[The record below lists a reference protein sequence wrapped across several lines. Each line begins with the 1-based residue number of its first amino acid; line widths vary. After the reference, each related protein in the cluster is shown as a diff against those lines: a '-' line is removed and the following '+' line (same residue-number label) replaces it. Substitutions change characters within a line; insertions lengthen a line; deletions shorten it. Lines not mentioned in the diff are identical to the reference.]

1 MLDAKNDT
9 ERMNRLALLFDSKTL
24 ESTLNANIATL
35 RKLVRNNGGW
45 AWFGMSDEA
54 SMWATQNVLLLFGE
68 LHRLGF
74 MPERKE
80 LSSMTAN
87 ALSWFDKKNGEAFA
101 KSPKGDYTLYV
112 YLRDL
117 YRNVKGMSAP
127 RRNIVNATVQRILE
141 KWKTAGV
148 FEKGI
153 YARILFDNSY
163 PSVAKTILESL
174 RQYSEY
180 TPEKGMWWPSLDDMT
195 LWSMGKVGTTAML
208 LSTFATVDPDCQDID
223 RIRQWLILQKQA
235 TDWGTSVSASSAIA
249 AILSTSTKWIEP
261 ADAKTASQI
270 SIDGHIV
277 KPDRYELMTGY
288 FRTPLSLSPEKAGKL
303 KVKHTGGTP
312 SWGAVFCLYT
322 DSMTSVKAHSC
333 QDLSIGK
340 SIAAGGNH
348 NDGTLL
354 KVGDRISVTLTV
366 KADRDM
372 DYVTIVDER
381 PGCYEPVEQLPAPI
395 YAEGIRFY
403 RENRDSSTRFF
414 ITHLPKGTYV
424 LTYDMWVNNAGSF
437 ASGVATIQSLY
448 SPSLSAHTAGTT
460 ITVTQ

>member
-1 MLDAKNDT
+1 MAH
-9 ERMNRLALLFDSKTL
+9 
-24 ESTLNANIATL
+24 IAETG
-35 RKLVRNNGGW
+35 NG
-45 AWFGMSDEA
+45 
-54 SMWATQNVLLLFGE
+54 L
-68 LHRLGF
+68 
-74 MPERKE
+74 
-80 LSSMTAN
+80 
-87 ALSWFDKKNGEAFA
+87 
-101 KSPKGDYTLYV
+101 
-112 YLRDL
+112 
-117 YRNVKGMSAP
+117 
-127 RRNIVNATVQRILE
+127 
-141 KWKTAGV
+141 
-148 FEKGI
+148 
-153 YARILFDNSY
+153 
-163 PSVAKTILESL
+163 
-174 RQYSEY
+174 
-180 TPEKGMWWPSLDDMT
+180 
-195 LWSMGKVGTTAML
+195 
-208 LSTFATVDPDCQDID
+208 
-223 RIRQWLILQKQA
+223 
-235 TDWGTSVSASSAIA
+235 GTSVSASSAIA

-288 FRTPLSLSPEKAGKL
+288 FRTPLSLSPGKAGKL